1 MRDCHL
7 KKDQASYPE
16 AFMAYAIMQKELV
29 APEVQQLAKAFQ
41 SVPAFRAL
49 DAQTAAND
57 AFGILMRGLDVETA
71 AALQDALNKHGIE
84 TEVIDEVQLPKIP
97 PAKVMKQVDFL
108 PAQLSMY
115 DPMGRTFSVPWR
127 DVLLVAAG
135 NVRLPEYRKAHGP
148 AEAAHNKELLHD
160 GKHRDG
166 AQYHLMLELVL
177 AGAVSRYSMI
187 ADEFVFDNLGG
198 RITNDL
204 AQNFTALVR
213 DLAEYAPHAG
223 LNRGAFLICENQK
236 EIFTYPNKAAFFEEL
251 TWFLWR
257 TAQAAAGV

>member
-1 MRDCHL
+1 
-7 KKDQASYPE
+7 
-16 AFMAYAIMQKELV
+16 MQKELV
-29 APEVQQLAKAFQ
+29 APEIEQLAKAFQ
-41 SVPAFRAL
+41 SVPSFRAL

-57 AFGILMRGLDVETA
+57 AFGILIRGLDVETA
-71 AALQDALNKHGIE
+71 AALQDALNKQAIE
-84 TEVIDEVQLPKIP
+84 TEVIDETQLPKLP
-97 PAKVMKQVDFL
+97 PAKVMKQVEFL

-115 DPMGRTFSVPWR
+115 DPMGRTFTLPWR

-148 AEAAHNKELLHD
+148 AEAARNHDFLHE

-166 AQYHLMLELVL
+166 YHLMLELVL

-198 RITNDL
+198 RMTNDL
-204 AQNFTALVR
+204 GQNFMTLVR

-236 EIFTYPNKAAFFEEL
+236 EIFPYPSKAAFFEEL

-257 TAQAAAGV
+257 TSGG